1 MSVQSLNS
9 YELLTAS
16 NWDEWNS
23 TLKAYLMTKGLL
35 DYLLKETFLGYK
47 MSDAQ
52 ATAGNIILRAGRDFH
67 YLCHD
72 ASNNALPPKQMW
84 DNLLLKHEK
93 VGAPG
98 KVLAILRVTRP
109 YVDGTPIQSH
119 ISLMRNQLSHCAAIG
134 MRFETD
140 IQAAFQLASL
150 ASSTSWG
157 DIASTISASA
167 STSGEPTFAQAV
179 EKLLIEEQRRQST
192 AIQSGTYDPPSSSSS
207 ASAATARSNWH
218 SSSPPS
224 RQWEDDRPIKCTVPN
239 CAAPTTHYND
249 RCWTYYGFPPEHSW
263 HDPEDWAAKAKL
275 RSRRDANKAKA
286 RAQRD
291 TDEEITTAA
300 MGLHLDADYDDFE
313 DREAACA
320 ALSAT
325 TTEVNDASIW
335 EWTIDTAA
343 SKHYCRSRACFSSYT
358 VSPSTVITAT
368 GEKVHVL
375 GHGTIRCLLPTS
387 LDASSS
393 RSVRLL
399 NVQHV
404 PSFAFNLLSVPM
416 IDRAGGKVI
425 LKNGSCTVLDRDDN
439 TLAVAANRTGSYQL
453 IAQPILN
460 RRTASADSTQIPILS
475 TTSSRQSLKHSS
487 TSTSILPTNPR
498 AQLMGKG
505 RATFTR
511 FPISTSPTTVF
522 PT

>member
-1 MSVQSLNS
+1 MNG
-9 YELLTAS
+9 
-16 NWDEWNS
+16 NS

-47 MSDAQ
+47 VSDAQ

-72 ASNNALPPKQMW
+72 TSNNALPPKQMW

-119 ISLMRNQLSHCAAIG
+119 IRPHEKSAVPLCCHWDEVRDGHPGRFPIG
-134 MRFETD
+134 PPSPLPTHGEN
-140 IQAAFQLASL
+140 
-150 ASSTSWG
+150 
-157 DIASTISASA
+157 IASTISASA

-249 RCWTYYGFPPEHSW
+249 SCWTYYGFPPEHSW

-275 RSRRDANKAKA
+275 RSRRDANKAKV

-291 TDEEITTAA
+291 TDEEITAAA

-343 SKHYCRSRACFSSYT
+343 SKT
-358 VSPSTVITAT
+358 
-368 GEKVHVL
+368 
-375 GHGTIRCLLPTS
+375 LL
-387 LDASSS
+387 
-393 RSVRLL
+393 
-399 NVQHV
+399 
-404 PSFAFNLLSVPM
+404 
-416 IDRAGGKVI
+416 
-425 LKNGSCTVLDRDDN
+425 
-439 TLAVAANRTGSYQL
+439 
-453 IAQPILN
+453 AQPRLSSPPTQYPLPPLSQLQV
-460 RRTASADSTQIPILS
+460 RRS
-475 TTSSRQSLKHSS
+475 TSS
-487 TSTSILPTNPR
+487 
-498 AQLMGKG
+498 G
-505 RATFTR
+505 
-511 FPISTSPTTVF
+511 TVPF
-522 PT
+522 AASCQPVWMHLRHALFGY